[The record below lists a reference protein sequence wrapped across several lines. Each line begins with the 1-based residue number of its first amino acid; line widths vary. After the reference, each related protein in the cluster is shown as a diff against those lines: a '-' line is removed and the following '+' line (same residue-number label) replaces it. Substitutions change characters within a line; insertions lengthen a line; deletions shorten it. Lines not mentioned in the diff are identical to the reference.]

1 MKLDWDV
8 FQPPSDQFN
17 RLASLM
23 AKLHKLM
30 GDGTPDQAYRY
41 VPVLKKEVR
50 AAKRAE
56 QAQAEEKMQI
66 KAQRDE
72 LKKENKQLQK
82 MVAGAKKML
91 LKLDD
96 YLEKHLGIS
105 FKEALAEDQD
115 KHREKKT
122 PESEKKGPQGPSL

>member
-1 MKLDWDV
+1 M
-8 FQPPSDQFN
+8 
-17 RLASLM
+17 
-23 AKLHKLM
+23 
-30 GDGTPDQAYRY
+30 
-41 VPVLKKEVR
+41 R

-105 FKEALAEDQD
+105 FKEALAEDPD
-115 KHREKKT
+115 KHREKKA

>member
-1 MKLDWDV
+1 M
-8 FQPPSDQFN
+8 
-17 RLASLM
+17 
-23 AKLHKLM
+23 HE
-30 GDGTPDQAYRY
+30 AYRY
-41 VPVLKKEVR
+41 VSVLKKEVR